1 MAHNYIILAVP
12 TSVVC
17 FDARFGTVFFYKIIG
32 LLCTLSKY
40 SLEY

>member
-1 MAHNYIILAVP
+1 MAHNYIILI
-12 TSVVC
+12 SVVC
-17 FDARFGTVFFYKIIG
+17 FDAHFGTVFFYKIIG